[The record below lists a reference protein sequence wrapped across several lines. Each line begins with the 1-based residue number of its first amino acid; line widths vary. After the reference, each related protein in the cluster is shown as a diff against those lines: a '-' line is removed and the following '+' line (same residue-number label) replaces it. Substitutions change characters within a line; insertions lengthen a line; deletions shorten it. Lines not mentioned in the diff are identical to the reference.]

1 MACIGERGGRGDFID
16 IGKLVVRPSWTSL
29 LRGAPIVNELR
40 VDSPRFHIV
49 RYDAQRLNFTDLI
62 EKFSTPS
69 QPASKPTLFSVSN
82 IQVNDGR
89 IDFDDRLLNER
100 HVVDNWTLGIPFI
113 ATLPS
118 KTDIFVQ
125 PKLRARFDGSP
136 IAIDGRTKPFAQSRE
151 SEVTLTF
158 DRLDVPKL
166 ISYAPTKL
174 PVVVTS
180 GLLSSN
186 LTLKFVMSGDTPSL
200 RVAGTVDLNDAKVTG
215 LASEP
220 LFAARGV
227 HVAAA
232 GLEPLRNVLHFDEIR
247 IDQPVVDLSRDRQGV
262 LNVEKLGGQ
271 PAAVAKPAA
280 DKPAAG
286 KTAAEKPA
294 ASGAA
299 ASGAAS
305 VATASVA
312 AANVTAASTPTAPNA
327 DTTAKQA
334 PPLDLTIRHFA
345 IDGGTLNFDD
355 RAPATPAAISLTKL
369 AATLDGFTLQGKTP
383 AKYTLS
389 TSLSRGGDL
398 KAEGAVSV
406 AAKQADT
413 KLSVAALA
421 LPALQPYLADAT
433 ARACSTAR
441 WARTSTRRPTG
452 ARRRSTRR
460 SSTARSA

>member
-271 PAAVAKPAA
+271 PAAVRSRQRTSPQQKDGSRKARSL
-280 DKPAAG
+280 G
-286 KTAAEKPA
+286 RG

-299 ASGAAS
+299 RP
-305 VATASVA
+305 ASVA
-312 AANVTAASTPTAPNA
+312 AANVTAASTPTANA